1 MAVIDASVYVALV
14 HAQEDYHDRA
24 WAWFEKAQAAGE
36 PVAAPAIL
44 LAEVA
49 AALSRGLGE
58 PALARRLVRQ
68 LGRSAVVDLV
78 PVTLALAQRAAEL
91 AMAHRL
97 RGCGGRAPAVA
108 RPGWLRNRGVQASPC
123 FTPFFRI
130 SSATF
135 AGTGA

>member
-14 HAQEDYHDRA
+14 HTQGDHHDRA

-78 PVTLALAQRAAEL
+78 PVTLALALRAAEL
-91 AMAHRL
+91 AVAHRL
-97 RGCGGRAPAVA
+97 RGCDALYVALAQQRGESLITFDRQQLERGAAAAAV
-108 RPGWLRNRGVQASPC
+108 RQP
-123 FTPFFRI
+123 
-130 SSATF
+130 
-135 AGTGA
+135 